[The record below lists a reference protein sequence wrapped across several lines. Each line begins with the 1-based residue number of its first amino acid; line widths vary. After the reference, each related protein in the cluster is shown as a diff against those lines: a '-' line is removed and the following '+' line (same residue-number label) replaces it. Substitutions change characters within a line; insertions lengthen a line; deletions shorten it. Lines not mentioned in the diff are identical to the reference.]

1 MTLSERF
8 VGGNPRILTTFCLF
22 SFVLS
27 CFVGNYPS
35 KIQENEKKNWAQNA
49 RSLAR
54 PVPAVAWPC
63 LTMPCTPTRTRSLAR
78 PVPIVARPCQ
88 TPNHHIPI
96 FFSFLLPSFFITKIS
111 HPSNHSLKIS
121 ITKNLQTFIS
131 PSNLHQITNFF
142 TQTTLNIIPN
152 IIHQSNPTSIHP
164 NQNSSKFLHPINLI
178 QTPHILHQP
187 TPLNSQTLL
196 KHRPHN

>member
-1 MTLSERF
+1 MPDHALHTH
-8 VGGNPRILTTFCLF
+8 
-22 SFVLS
+22 
-27 CFVGNYPS
+27 
-35 KIQENEKKNWAQNA
+35 KNQKLGTA
-49 RSLAR
+49 RACIGTAR
-54 PVPAVAWPC
+54 ACSGTAVPV
-63 LTMPCTPTRTRSLAR
+63 
-78 PVPIVARPCQ
+78 VARPCQ
-88 TPNHHIPI
+88 TSNHHIPN
-96 FFSFLLPSFFITKIS
+96 FFPFLLPSFFIKKIS

-142 TQTTLNIIPN
+142 TQTTPNIIPN